1 MERTTSRPHEPDE
14 EQTHNPR
21 GRTVT
26 KDSHR
31 TPRRA
36 RRAIAGMLAVA
47 AAAAFAPACSGD
59 GSDTLTIY
67 SGREQALVQPLLE
80 RFAEEQGVAIEV
92 RYGDTAELAATL
104 LEEGDSSPADVFY
117 AQDAGSLGALD
128 AAGML
133 QPLPQAL
140 LDAVDDRWRAE
151 DGDWIG
157 FSGRARVVA
166 YSTERVDPSELPD
179 SILDFT
185 DPEWRGRIGWA
196 PTNGS
201 FQSFVTELR
210 QVEGEEA
217 ARAWLEGIQANDP
230 VSYESNIP
238 AELGIA
244 DGEVDVAFVN
254 HYYLYILREEEGDG
268 FPVENGYMAPG
279 DPGSLVNVA
288 GSGILSTADS
298 SEDAQAFIRFMLEE
312 EAQRYFATETFEY
325 PLADGVPPEPELR
338 PLTEIVS
345 PDVPLSDLSDLPGT
359 LELLQDTGVL
369 P

>member
-1 MERTTSRPHEPDE
+1 MTARDRS
-14 EQTHNPR
+14 
-21 GRTVT
+21 
-26 KDSHR
+26 
-31 TPRRA
+31 PRRRRMVA
-36 RRAIAGMLAVA
+36 RLLAIVAVA
-47 AAAAFAPACSGD
+47 AVVPACSSD

-67 SGREQALVQPLLE
+67 SGREQSLVQPLLE
-80 RFAEEQGVAIEV
+80 RFAQEEGVAIEV

-133 QPLPQAL
+133 RPLPQPL
-140 LDAVDDRWRAE
+140 LDKVEPRYRAG
-151 DGDWIG
+151 DGDWVG

-166 YSTERVDPSELPD
+166 YSTERLDEGDLPD

-185 DPEWRGRIGWA
+185 DPEWQGRIGWA

-210 QVEGEEA
+210 QVEGEEG

-254 HYYLYILREEEGDG
+254 HYYLYILREEEGED
-268 FPVENGYMAPG
+268 FPVDNGYMAPG

-288 GSGILSTADS
+288 GSGILTTSDST
-298 SEDAQAFIRFMLEE
+298 EDAEAFVRFMLEE

-325 PLADGVPPEPELR
+325 PLADGVQAEPELR
-338 PLTEIVS
+338 PLSEITS

-359 LELLQDTGVL
+359 LELLHETGVL

>member
-1 MERTTSRPHEPDE
+1 
-14 EQTHNPR
+14 
-21 GRTVT
+21 
-26 KDSHR
+26 
-31 TPRRA
+31 
-36 RRAIAGMLAVA
+36 VA
-47 AAAAFAPACSGD
+47 AVAPACSSD

-67 SGREQALVQPLLE
+67 SGRESSLVRPLLE
-80 RFAEEQGVAIEV
+80 RFAEEEGVAIKV

-104 LEEGDSSPADVFY
+104 LEEGDSSPADVFF
-117 AQDAGSLGALD
+117 AQDAGALGALD

-133 QPLPQAL
+133 QPLPQEL
-140 LDAVDDRWRAE
+140 LDLVEPRFRAG

-166 YSTERVDPSELPD
+166 YSTERLGADDLPD

-185 DPEWRGRIGWA
+185 DAEWRGRIGWA

-210 QVEGEEA
+210 QVEGEEG
-217 ARAWLEGIQANDP
+217 AREWLEGIQANDP

-254 HYYLYILREEEGDG
+254 HYYVYILRQEEGED

-288 GSGILSTADS
+288 GSGILGTADS
-298 SEDAQAFIRFMLEE
+298 SDDAQAFIRFMLGE

-325 PLADGVPPEPELR
+325 PLADGVPAEPELR
-338 PLTEIVS
+338 PLSEITS

-359 LELLQDTGVL
+359 LELLHETGVL

>member
-1 MERTTSRPHEPDE
+1 MAESPRSLRRRRT
-14 EQTHNPR
+14 
-21 GRTVT
+21 
-26 KDSHR
+26 
-31 TPRRA
+31 
-36 RRAIAGMLAVA
+36 IAGLLAFVA
-47 AAAAFAPACSGD
+47 AAAAPACSSD

-67 SGREQALVQPLLE
+67 SGREQSLVQPLLE
-80 RFAEEQGVAIEV
+80 RFAEEEGVAIEV

-104 LEEGDSSPADVFY
+104 LEEGDGSPADVFF
-117 AQDAGSLGALD
+117 AQDAGALGALD

-133 QPLPQAL
+133 QPLPREL
-140 LDAVDDRWRAE
+140 LDLVVPRFRAA

-166 YSTERVDPSELPD
+166 HSTDRLEAEDLPD

-210 QVEGEEA
+210 QVQGEDG
-217 ARAWLEGIQANDP
+217 ARAWLESIQANDP

-238 AELGIA
+238 AVLGIA

-254 HYYLYILREEEGDG
+254 HYYLYILRQEEGED
-268 FPVENGYMAPG
+268 FPVENGFMAPG

-288 GSGILSTADS
+288 GSGILGTADS
-298 SEDAQAFIRFMLEE
+298 TEDAQAFIRFMLGD
-312 EAQRYFATETFEY
+312 EAQQYFATETFEY
-325 PLADGVPPEPELR
+325 PLADGVPAEPELR
-338 PLTEIVS
+338 PLSEITP

-359 LELLQDTGVL
+359 LELLHETGVL

>member
-1 MERTTSRPHEPDE
+1 MI
-14 EQTHNPR
+14 
-21 GRTVT
+21 GR
-26 KDSHR
+26 DRS
-31 TPRRA
+31 PRR
-36 RRAIAGMLAVA
+36 RRAIAGLLAVVAVA
-47 AAAAFAPACSGD
+47 ATAPACSSD

-67 SGREQALVQPLLE
+67 SGREQSLVQPLLE
-80 RFAEEQGVAIEV
+80 RFAQEEGVAIEV

-133 QPLPQAL
+133 RPLPQPL
-140 LDAVDDRWRAE
+140 LDKVEPRYRAD
-151 DGDWIG
+151 DGDWVG

-166 YSTERVDPSELPD
+166 YSTERLEEADLPD

-185 DPEWRGRIGWA
+185 DPEWQGRIGWA

-210 QVEGEEA
+210 QVEGEEG

-254 HYYLYILREEEGDG
+254 HYYLYILREEEGED
-268 FPVENGYMAPG
+268 FPVDNGYMAPG

-288 GSGILSTADS
+288 GSGILTTSDST
-298 SEDAQAFIRFMLEE
+298 EDAEAFVRFMLEE

-325 PLADGVPPEPELR
+325 PLADGVAAEPQLR
-338 PLTEIVS
+338 PLSDITS

-359 LELLQDTGVL
+359 LELLHETGVL

>member
-1 MERTTSRPHEPDE
+1 MMATLARM
-14 EQTHNPR
+14 
-21 GRTVT
+21 
-26 KDSHR
+26 
-31 TPRRA
+31 PRRSS
-36 RRAIAGMLAVA
+36 RLRAIVTLLALATVA
-47 AAAAFAPACSGD
+47 AAAPACSDD
-59 GSDTLTIY
+59 GSETLTIY
-67 SGREQALVQPLLE
+67 SGREQSLVQPLLE
-80 RFAEEQGVAIEV
+80 RFAEEEGVAIQV

-128 AAGML
+128 ASDML
-133 QPLPQAL
+133 QPLPQSL
-140 LDAVDDRWRAE
+140 LDEVDPRWRAG
-151 DGDWIG
+151 DGGWVG

-166 YSTERVDPSELPD
+166 YSTDRLEAADLPD
-179 SILDFT
+179 SILDFI

-210 QVEGEEA
+210 QVQGEEGA
-217 ARAWLEGIQANDP
+217 QAWLEGIQANDP

-254 HYYLYILREEEGDG
+254 HYYLYILRDEEGDD
-268 FPVENGYMAPG
+268 FPVDNGYMAPG

-288 GSGILSTADS
+288 GAGILTTSDST
-298 SEDAQAFIRFMLEE
+298 EDARAFIRFMLEE
-312 EAQRYFATETFEY
+312 QAQRYFATETFEY
-325 PLADGVPPEPELR
+325 PLADGVPAEPQLR
-338 PLTEIVS
+338 PLSELVS

-359 LELLQDTGVL
+359 LDLLHDTGVL

>member
-1 MERTTSRPHEPDE
+1 MGGSSRRRD
-14 EQTHNPR
+14 R
-21 GRTVT
+21 G
-26 KDSHR
+26 
-31 TPRRA
+31 
-36 RRAIAGMLAVA
+36 RAIAGLLAVVAVA
-47 AAAAFAPACSGD
+47 AAVPACSSD
-59 GSDTLTIY
+59 GGDTLTIY
-67 SGREQALVQPLLE
+67 SGREQSLVQPLLE
-80 RFAEEQGVAIEV
+80 RFAEEEGVHIEV

-128 AAGML
+128 GAGML
-133 QPLPQAL
+133 QPLPQEL
-140 LDAVDDRWRAE
+140 LDLVAPRFRAV

-166 YSTERVDPSELPD
+166 YSTERVDPEDLPD

-210 QVEGEEA
+210 QVEGEEG
-217 ARAWLEGIQANDP
+217 AREWLEGIQANDP

-254 HYYLYILREEEGDG
+254 HYYLYILRQEEGED
-268 FPVENGYMAPG
+268 FPVENAYMAPG

-288 GSGILSTADS
+288 GAGILETADS
-298 SEDAQAFIRFMLEE
+298 VEEAQAFIRFMLGR

-325 PLADGVPPEPELR
+325 PLAEGVPAEPELR
-338 PLTEIVS
+338 PLSEITS
-345 PDVPLSDLSDLPGT
+345 PDVPLSDLSDLQGT
-359 LELLQDTGVL
+359 LDLLHETGVL